1 MTQVAAPLPLP
12 ADLDMSAGYQVVLNA
27 VDPTTGAQITG
38 VTVSDLA
45 IQVSDVGG
53 NLDLNVGNPVLIG
66 VNVLQ
71 AARPLHN
78 SPGGRG
84 GLTTPDARIA
94 RVEQLLADLK
104 EDVQEMRDE
113 TLRTR
118 TRLHD
123 LEGIAGVLVEQE
135 RIRRRATQLR
145 DRRFGRRLQVLTA
158 VVALTG
164 LVEPLLY
171 HLANGG

>member
-1 MTQVAAPLPLP
+1 M
-12 ADLDMSAGYQVVLNA
+12 
-27 VDPTTGAQITG
+27 
-38 VTVSDLA
+38 
-45 IQVSDVGG
+45 
-53 NLDLNVGNPVLIG
+53 
-66 VNVLQ
+66 
-71 AARPLHN
+71 
-78 SPGGRG
+78 RG
-84 GLTTPDARIA
+84 
-94 RVEQLLADLK
+94 
-104 EDVQEMRDE
+104 E

-135 RIRRRATQLR
+135 KLRRRATQLR

-164 LVEPLLY
+164 LVEPFLY

>member
-1 MTQVAAPLPLP
+1 
-12 ADLDMSAGYQVVLNA
+12 
-27 VDPTTGAQITG
+27 
-38 VTVSDLA
+38 
-45 IQVSDVGG
+45 
-53 NLDLNVGNPVLIG
+53 
-66 VNVLQ
+66 
-71 AARPLHN
+71 
-78 SPGGRG
+78 
-84 GLTTPDARIA
+84 
-94 RVEQLLADLK
+94 
-104 EDVQEMRDE
+104 MRDE

-135 RIRRRATQLR
+135 RLRRRATQLR